1 MRKRKLREEERE
13 LWDQVAKSATPLHRP
28 NPISVENTAPAKPP
42 QSMTRSKTPEAQSI
56 PAFRVGQSAGGG
68 DHGHALAPSLSAS
81 LAAAPVEMDKKA
93 FGRLKRGKLRPD
105 ARIDLHG
112 MTLAQAHPALTGFV
126 LRAHAEGKR
135 LVLVITG
142 KGKPSND
149 DGPIPRRLG
158 VLRHEV
164 PHWLRSGPLRNI
176 VLQISES
183 HIRHG
188 GTGAYYVYLRRSR

>member
-1 MRKRKLREEERE
+1 MRKRKLREDERE

-28 NPISVENTAPAKPP
+28 NPISVENTAAAKPSQP
-42 QSMTRSKTPEAQSI
+42 LIQPKTPEAQPI
-56 PAFRVGQSAGGG
+56 PAFRVGENATGGEN
-68 DHGHALAPSLSAS
+68 GHALAPTLSAS

-93 FGRLKRGKLRPD
+93 FGRLKRGKLRPE

-149 DGPIPRRLG
+149 DGPIPRRRG

-188 GTGAYYVYLRRSR
+188 GAGAYYVYLRRSR